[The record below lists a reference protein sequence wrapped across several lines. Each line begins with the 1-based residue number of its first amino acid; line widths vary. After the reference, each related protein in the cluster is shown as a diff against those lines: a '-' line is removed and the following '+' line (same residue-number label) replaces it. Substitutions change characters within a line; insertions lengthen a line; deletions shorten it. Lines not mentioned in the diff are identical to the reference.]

1 MAEQSPEKTHPEERF
16 TSQVHTAAL
25 PDVATQPHPTADA
38 LPPGPEGGA
47 KDIHDRLKDVLPTIA
62 EVAQKVGGYRKLSEI
77 AAELDRMGK

>member
-1 MAEQSPEKTHPEERF
+1 MAEQSPAKMHPDERF

-38 LPPGPEGGA
+38 LPPNPEGSA
-47 KDIHDRLKDVLPTIA
+47 KDTHNRLKDVLPAIA

-77 AAELDRMGK
+77 AAELDRMEK